1 MTTIAAA
8 SPGADQGEGQGRYRG
23 PPEDAARNAGI
34 AAMLK
39 GASYSEMQAPFG
51 CSRATVAKIVKRIG
65 DHLPI
70 ADRNATGATKRS
82 QFSSGRVQST
92 QTTPPKICV
101 FGLAKGGDNPTQP
114 KSLKC
119 YNQSCL

>member
-1 MTTIAAA
+1 
-8 SPGADQGEGQGRYRG
+8 
-23 PPEDAARNAGI
+23 
-34 AAMLK
+34 MLK

-51 CSRATVAKIVKRIG
+51 CSRAAVAKIVKRIG

-92 QTTPPKICV
+92 
-101 FGLAKGGDNPTQP
+101 
-114 KSLKC
+114 
-119 YNQSCL
+119 